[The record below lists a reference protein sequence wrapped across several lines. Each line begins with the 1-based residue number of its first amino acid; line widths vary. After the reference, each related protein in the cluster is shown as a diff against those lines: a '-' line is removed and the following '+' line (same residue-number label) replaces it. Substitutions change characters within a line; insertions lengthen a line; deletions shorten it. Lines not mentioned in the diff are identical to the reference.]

1 MATPHKGRSTGWV
14 VKTLTFHKGKNFMKP
29 DRDKKLKSLT
39 LLSCAFP
46 LQLATRYSVS
56 LADVTFLKFLMAN
69 LSHFGVLP
77 GQRRRWWGRENAWHI
92 GAAVATTHRSCR
104 RWHFSYILGGIKKKK
119 KDKGEV
125 CFSKGF
131 LQQSYDATSICG
143 GEQFQTNNIMCS
155 PQAL

>member
-1 MATPHKGRSTGWV
+1 
-14 VKTLTFHKGKNFMKP
+14 MKP

-77 GQRRRWWGRENAWHI
+77 GQRRRW
-92 GAAVATTHRSCR
+92 
-104 RWHFSYILGGIKKKK
+104 
-119 KDKGEV
+119 
-125 CFSKGF
+125 
-131 LQQSYDATSICG
+131 
-143 GEQFQTNNIMCS
+143 
-155 PQAL
+155 